1 MDLILKRGIP
11 MKYSIIVMLGILLMT
26 GCAARNSDIII
37 DPTGVLMDTY
47 RFDLAQCQQISE
59 QVQQKAGGRA
69 LGGAMVGGLIG
80 ATIGNSKTAKKGAGV
95 GAVSGAA
102 RGASTTKREKIK
114 VVKNCLRQRGYVVL
128 N

>member
-1 MDLILKRGIP
+1 
-11 MKYSIIVMLGILLMT
+11 
-26 GCAARNSDIII
+26 
-37 DPTGVLMDTY
+37 
-47 RFDLAQCQQISE
+47 
-59 QVQQKAGGRA
+59 
-69 LGGAMVGGLIG
+69 MVGGLIG
-80 ATIGNSKTAKKGAGV
+80 ATMGNSKTAKKGAGV